1 MDAKLTLLADT
12 RPRAIADAQSGSKAE
27 SPVANR
33 SGEMFARAWAEARA
47 AMPTRAATEV
57 VVEPGDTLSGIVR
70 QTVQRREGLVLDS
83 AQTMALVRRVAE
95 ANGIANADR
104 IYPGQRIA
112 IADFLTAADRAA
124 LATSQSAGLA
134 SRNIPQQ
141 QPSAPP
147 AAAAASASGTA
158 QNLRLR
164 EAAQGN
170 PLLERTLGR
179 AVEKRFISPAERP
192 AVERRILALSRQF
205 GFSPDDF
212 ARVALMESD
221 GLNPRASNGRCHG
234 IIQFCEGQQR
244 GAASVGMAGRA
255 QSILSM
261 GVLRQLDLVERYF
274 RDTGLDRLGGKVSLD
289 DLYLTVLTPAARA
302 TRDPG
307 EALSIPGQQAAVLYP
322 DGNRNAAITRTSLL
336 EGLRR
341 NADHRLN
348 NAAAQQLGSLG
359 GRRQNL
365 AAAVGQ
371 SSPVSAQPPGN
382 SRLPAVSLTPE
393 EPAA

>member
-12 RPRAIADAQSGSKAE
+12 RPRAIADAQSGSTAE

-70 QTVQRREGLVLDS
+70 QTVQRREGLALDS

-124 LATSQSAGLA
+124 LATPQSAGLA

-141 QPSAPP
+141 QLSAPP

-170 PLLERTLGR
+170 PLLERTLGVR
-179 AVEKRFISPAERP
+179 WRSASYP
-192 AVERRILALSRQF
+192 RQ
-205 GFSPDDF
+205 SVLPW
-212 ARVALMESD
+212 S
-221 GLNPRASNGRCHG
+221 
-234 IIQFCEGQQR
+234 
-244 GAASVGMAGRA
+244 AASSPCRGSSASVPM
-255 QSILSM
+255 ILP
-261 GVLRQLDLVERYF
+261 
-274 RDTGLDRLGGKVSLD
+274 GL
-289 DLYLTVLTPAARA
+289 P
-302 TRDPG
+302 
-307 EALSIPGQQAAVLYP
+307 
-322 DGNRNAAITRTSLL
+322 
-336 EGLRR
+336 
-341 NADHRLN
+341 
-348 NAAAQQLGSLG
+348 
-359 GRRQNL
+359 
-365 AAAVGQ
+365 
-371 SSPVSAQPPGN
+371 
-382 SRLPAVSLTPE
+382 
-393 EPAA
+393 